1 MEVAALWLL
10 TWYVETGARGALET
24 KNSRSPPD
32 YCIVFGTQVVA
43 DASALCRIWRS
54 LASMG
59 FTFCVWRLVGAGVGV
74 FVGVCMCVLSPRH

>member
-1 MEVAALWLL
+1 MAALWL
-10 TWYVETGARGALET
+10 TWCVETGAGGALET

-32 YCIVFGTQVVA
+32 CIVFGTQTVA
-43 DASALCRIWRS
+43 GASALCRIWRS
-54 LASMG
+54 PASKG